1 MSGLL
6 LPLSLGPD
14 WLRVLAHRNPK
25 YYAVE
30 AARDL
35 AAGTT
40 ASIVVSEGFLVM
52 CAAVVAAPWWGTGSY
67 RKAMT

>member
-1 MSGLL
+1 MSGVQ

-14 WLRVLAHRNPK
+14 WLRVLAHLPM

-40 ASIVVSEGFLVM
+40 AWIVVSEGFLVM
-52 CAAVVAAPWWGTGSY
+52 CAAVVAALWWGTGSY